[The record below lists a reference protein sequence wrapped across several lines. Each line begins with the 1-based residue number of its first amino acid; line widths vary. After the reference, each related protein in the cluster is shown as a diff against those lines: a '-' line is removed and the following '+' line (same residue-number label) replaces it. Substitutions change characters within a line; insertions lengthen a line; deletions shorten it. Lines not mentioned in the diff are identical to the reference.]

1 LSIPFY
7 LGSFLGSLVLSFI
20 LTWCVRYA
28 ATAFG
33 IVGEPSKHHIHKE
46 AIPRLGGIAIYFSF
60 LAVTSAIVGIS
71 ALLHTDIGSSSA
83 MLYILIPGTI
93 IFLLGLYDDI
103 RPVSSYTKLA
113 VQTVAAVVLFEGGFG
128 VHNLPP
134 LFRSTSAGFLA
145 LPLTVL
151 WVLWLTNAFNLIDG
165 IDGLAAGSALFSTVT
180 VFLISQIY
188 GNSSISLLTLAL
200 IGSILGFLRFNFNP
214 ATIFLGDSG
223 SLFIGFM
230 LSAFALLGV
239 QQKTSI
245 GIAVAIPVVSFGLP
259 IVETVISVM
268 RRLVRGKPLF
278 AADREHIHHKLLEQG
293 LSQRQVVIV
302 LYGVSA
308 VCGLLSLFL
317 LYPGTGTAGIVLVVF
332 GAGVCIG
339 IRQLKY
345 HEFLEIGRVATRT
358 IEQPK
363 LIRNNLSIRRA
374 SEQLA
379 KAATIPEIAAILNT
393 AFVANDFDGFQL
405 EVDSFSTDDQKQVQ
419 WQRPAAF
426 PVSKWALDLDL
437 VAQNRKVGRFNLWR
451 TANGQPLLVDI
462 NLVTTSFQNALSQAV
477 DRAVVKE
484 SARVARV
491 ASR

>member
-1 LSIPFY
+1 MSIPFY
-7 LGSFLGSLVLSFI
+7 LGSFLGSLLLSFA
-20 LTWCVRYA
+20 LTWCIRYLA
-28 ATAFG
+28 SAFG
-33 IVGEPSKHHIHKE
+33 IFGSPSKHHIHKE
-46 AIPRLGGIAIYFSF
+46 AIPRLGGVAIYLSF
-60 LAVTSAIVGIS
+60 LIVTLTIVGVA
-71 ALLHTDIGSSSA
+71 ALLHIDKGFSGRQ
-83 MLYILIPGTI
+83 MLYVLLPGTI

-103 RPVSSYTKLA
+103 RPLHSYTKLA
-113 VQTVAAVVLFEGGFG
+113 VQTVAAIVLFEGGFG
-128 VHNLPP
+128 VFNLPP
-134 LFRSTSAGFLA
+134 LFHSNSAGFLA

-165 IDGLAAGSALFSTVT
+165 IDGLAAGSALFATVT
-180 VFLISQIY
+180 VFLISQIN

-239 QQKTSI
+239 QQKTPI

-259 IVETVISVM
+259 ILETAISVM
-268 RRLVRGKPLF
+268 RRFVSAKPLF
-278 AADREHIHHKLLEQG
+278 AADREHIHHRLLAQG

-317 LYPGTGTAGIVLVVF
+317 LYPGTGTAGVVLIVF

-363 LIRNNLSIRRA
+363 LIRNNLAIRRA
-374 SEQLA
+374 TEQLE
-379 KAATIPEIAAILNT
+379 KAASAEDIAAVLNV
-393 AFVANDFDGFQL
+393 AFLANDFDGFQL
-405 EVDSFSTDDQKQVQ
+405 EIEGVEDPKPIQ
-419 WQRPAAF
+419 WQRSNGYSPQWRLTLEL
-426 PVSKWALDLDL
+426 VS
-437 VAQNRKVGRFNLWR
+437 QGRTVGRFSLWR
-451 TANGQPLLVDI
+451 NANDQPLLVDI
-462 NLVTTSFQNALSQAV
+462 NLVTISFQTALAYTIG
-477 DRAVVKE
+477 RIFVKE
-484 SARVARV
+484 GVRLARVAAR
-491 ASR
+491 